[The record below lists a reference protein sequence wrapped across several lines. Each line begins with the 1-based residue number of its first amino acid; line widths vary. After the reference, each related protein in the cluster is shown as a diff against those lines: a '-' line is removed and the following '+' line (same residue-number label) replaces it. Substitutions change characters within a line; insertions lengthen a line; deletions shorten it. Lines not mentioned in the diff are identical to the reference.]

1 MQCKKA
7 RFAEKLKITS
17 KWGKMHD
24 EREDSNSEEDNES
37 VQTIRKLGRDRLM
50 RVHTKSSKARISNK
64 DIEFKGLLKIVTL
77 NMLRNLEF
85 DY

>member
-1 MQCKKA
+1 
-7 RFAEKLKITS
+7 
-17 KWGKMHD
+17 MHD

-85 DY
+85 DYWTLVFYYDIDKYIKLYK